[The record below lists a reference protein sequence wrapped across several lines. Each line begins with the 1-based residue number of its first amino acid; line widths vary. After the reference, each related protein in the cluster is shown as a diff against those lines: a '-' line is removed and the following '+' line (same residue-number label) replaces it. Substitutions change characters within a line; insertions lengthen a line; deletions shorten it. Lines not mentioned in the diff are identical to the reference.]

1 MEPIINPWVFYLMD
15 ICWPIS
21 FFSGLIAIVAFIGWV
36 ITFVLSKIEQIDC
49 GETLDYKILNKAAK
63 SLLPVAIISAFISI
77 ATPSESA
84 ITKMIVAQ
92 NATYERVEMV
102 GETVQDVY
110 EDIISLVDGD
120 KEEEE

>member
-1 MEPIINPWVFYLMD
+1 MTPIINPWVFYLMD

-21 FFSGLIAIVAFIGWV
+21 FFSGLIAIAAFIGWV

-63 SLLPVAIISAFISI
+63 SLLPVAIISIFISI

-84 ITKMIVAQ
+84 LTKIIIAQ
-92 NATYERVEMV
+92 NVTYERVEV
-102 GETVQDVY
+102 ASETVRDVY
-110 EDIISLVDGD
+110 EDIISLVDGG
-120 KEEEE
+120 EEEE